1 MEELQ
6 ALEELYKMT
15 DVKYVIKKF
24 KNWIKVDGIIYTNE
38 EAIEI
43 AKTKGYKHLV
53 ETESPGENYIAWY
66 EDMGDYILQNWELQE
81 IEEIH

>member
-6 ALEELYKMT
+6 AMEELYKMT
-15 DVKYVIKKF
+15 DVKHVIKKF

-43 AKTKGYKHLV
+43 AKTKGYKPLV
-53 ETESPGENYIAWY
+53 ETEKPEGNYIAWY
-66 EDMGDYILQNWELQE
+66 EDMGYPPLYSRDR
-81 IEEIH
+81 